1 MKKHT
6 KEYFIDL
13 LKKEVVPALGCTEPI
28 AVALASAKASETLG
42 ETPKLIEVY
51 VSPNI
56 LKNGMGVGIP
66 GTGMVGLHIAA
77 ALGSIGG
84 KSKDCL
90 EVLKYIKKEHIEK
103 AKDMVKSEKVIV
115 KAKET
120 PSKLYVEV
128 TVKNDSHSSTVIIKD
143 THSNIISVSLNE
155 DIIYTTTEETTKI
168 ASSKENI
175 DNIDHTTIDEIYEF
189 AMNAPLS
196 DIEFILEGAHMNK
209 TIAKE
214 GIKNDY
220 GLKVGKTLYKNIE
233 KGLLKD
239 DMSNYAM
246 ALTSAAS
253 DARMA
258 GCMLPVMSNSGSG
271 NQGITVMMP
280 VIAIHEKLGLEEE
293 KLVRALILAN
303 LTAIHIKS
311 YLGRLSALCG
321 CVVASSGASAGIV
334 YLLGGNLDQVKYAIK
349 NMAGNIVGMICDGA
363 KTGCALK
370 VSTGVSAAIQSAL
383 LALENIEISDK
394 DGIIHKDMEE
404 TIKNLAKI
412 GTQGMVETDKIILD
426 IMTCK

>member
-1 MKKHT
+1 MSQ
-6 KEYFIDL
+6 L
-13 LKKEVVPALGCTEPI
+13 LALAEPI

-175 DNIDHTTIDEIYEF
+175 DNIDHTSIDEIYEF

-412 GTQGMVETDKIILD
+412 GAQGMIETDKIILD